1 MEHIRQFQIAPAGS
15 DGFQPSKTATVSVT
29 FKGKL
34 FELFTKYAYK
44 YSLKEE
50 VGGVDVDGPTD
61 IGKAYAKIV
70 YVRGSITDSSIIR
83 TDTGSYL
90 WEVNGVSLLSAKE
103 DDLDKLEEINE
114 YLHTWNLDE
123 SK

>member
-15 DGFQPSKTATVSVT
+15 EDFKPSKTAIVSVS
-29 FKGKL
+29 FKEKT

-44 YSLKEE
+44 FSLREE

-61 IGKAYAKIV
+61 IGKAYARIT
-70 YVRGSITDSSIIR
+70 YVRGTITESSIMRTDS
-83 TDTGSYL
+83 GSYL
-90 WEVNGVSLLSAKE
+90 WEVNGASLLSAKE